1 MFSKRRIYSLKK
13 LFVLLLKN
21 VDFSNVISGSAQPQ
35 ITRTNLKN
43 FQIPLP
49 PLEKQQEIVDEIEQY
64 QKVIDGA
71 RQVVENYEPS
81 VIPNSDWESLE
92 IEDIGEVISGGTQK
106 QLRKHFGEEM

>member
-1 MFSKRRIYSLKK
+1 MQWCVLQRRIYSLKN
-13 LFVLLLKN
+13 LFVLFAKN
-21 VDFSNVISGSAQPQ
+21 VISNVISGSAQPQ

-71 RQVVENYEPS
+71 RQVVENYEP

-92 IEDIGEVISGGTQK
+92 IEDIGEETGGTPK
-106 QLRKHFGEEM
+106 TTEETFGEEM